1 MTKFARAASRSVLTS
16 LLVFGAT
23 LGAVWAEDLS
33 KYRSFPLGAD
43 LPSVVRLTGASP
55 SDIKVVDRRPALIQE
70 IAWRP
75 RPLGSPSSTESVQEV
90 GFTFYNG
97 ELFRIVVNYDRY
109 ETEGLTA
116 DDMVDAIS
124 KTYGSAAKLLGPAHS
139 PPGKSGDPE
148 EILAQWEDSQYR
160 FDLMRSS
167 YGPAF
172 RLVGV
177 LKKLEAPAQ
186 AAAAE
191 AMRLDVQEAPER
203 DAARAASEAQE
214 AQIKLD
220 KARLVNKPKFRP

>member
-1 MTKFARAASRSVLTS
+1 MTQFAGTASRSILTS
-16 LLVFGAT
+16 LLVFGMTSCVA
-23 LGAVWAEDLS
+23 WAEDLS
-33 KYRSFPLGAD
+33 RYRDFQFGAD
-43 LPSVVRLTGASP
+43 VPSVAKLTGALP
-55 SDIKVVDRRPALIQE
+55 SQIKVVDSRPALIQE

-75 RPLGSPSSTESVQEV
+75 RTLGSTSNNTESVQEV
-90 GFTFYNG
+90 AFTFYNG
-97 ELFRIVVNYDRY
+97 KLYRIVANYDRY

-124 KTYGSAAKLLGPAHS
+124 KTYGSAKLLAPA
-139 PPGKSGDPE
+139 PATPGGSGDAE
-148 EILAQWEDSQYR
+148 EVLAQWQDSQYR

-167 YGPAF
+167 YGPTF

-177 LKKLEAPAQ
+177 LKKLEAPAE

-191 AMRLDVQEAPER
+191 ARRLDVQEAPER

-214 AQIKLD
+214 AQAKLD